1 VWLNRGPPN
10 VARETRA
17 MGLLRLLTA
26 ALGRL
31 CCKSL
36 KTPGDKFPARS
47 RNKPR
52 SLIDV
57 ASGSLPKSPVSLSP
71 GDEVPHMFTRKP
83 RLQLE
88 KFAING
94 AKRLLQHNLP
104 GGDIDSLARCK
115 SFESSAN
122 VDRGAGDTATG
133 RASKLSQTASASRTR
148 FVPSTSVTSPTDTLG
163 KRESLREHRDIN
175 STEAGRL
182 SLAVMPKTTRYKHK
196 EGRHL
201 CTRIPR

>member
-1 VWLNRGPPN
+1 MLHPRKRTLI
-10 VARETRA
+10 ARR
-17 MGLLRLLTA
+17 TA
-26 ALGRL
+26 DKCRL

-71 GDEVPHMFTRKP
+71 GDEAPHMFTRKP

-104 GGDIDSLARCK
+104 KAAVEL
-115 SFESSAN
+115 
-122 VDRGAGDTATG
+122 
-133 RASKLSQTASASRTR
+133 L
-148 FVPSTSVTSPTDTLG
+148 
-163 KRESLREHRDIN
+163 
-175 STEAGRL
+175 TE
-182 SLAVMPKTTRYKHK
+182 
-196 EGRHL
+196 
-201 CTRIPR
+201 

>member
-1 VWLNRGPPN
+1 MS
-10 VARETRA
+10 E
-17 MGLLRLLTA
+17 LRPLIPRKRPYSGHRWMSQTC
-26 ALGRL
+26 RL

-57 ASGSLPKSPVSLSP
+57 ASGLLPKSPVSLSP

-104 GGDIDSLARCK
+104 RADSR
-115 SFESSAN
+115 
-122 VDRGAGDTATG
+122 TATSDARVAFVG
-133 RASKLSQTASASRTR
+133 ASSHRTVTCDDPRTNPRPRTSGFRSAARARRAPARR
-148 FVPSTSVTSPTDTLG
+148 CWSTSACG
-163 KRESLREHRDIN
+163 
-175 STEAGRL
+175 
-182 SLAVMPKTTRYKHK
+182 
-196 EGRHL
+196 
-201 CTRIPR
+201 

>member
-1 VWLNRGPPN
+1 MPGSSHVTVLCEDAPMK
-10 VARETRA
+10 ATRA
-17 MGLLRLLTA
+17 SFVAVRES

-57 ASGSLPKSPVSLSP
+57 APVSLSP
-71 GDEVPHMFTRKP
+71 GDEVPQMFTRKP

-104 GGDIDSLARCK
+104 IGDIFVLHRSR
-115 SFESSAN
+115 
-122 VDRGAGDTATG
+122 
-133 RASKLSQTASASRTR
+133 KLS
-148 FVPSTSVTSPTDTLG
+148 
-163 KRESLREHRDIN
+163 
-175 STEAGRL
+175 
-182 SLAVMPKTTRYKHK
+182 
-196 EGRHL
+196 
-201 CTRIPR
+201 CW

>member
-1 VWLNRGPPN
+1 
-10 VARETRA
+10 
-17 MGLLRLLTA
+17 
-26 ALGRL
+26 
-31 CCKSL
+31 

-94 AKRLLQHNLP
+94 AKRLLQHNRHIAAQRRCGVMSAAG
-104 GGDIDSLARCK
+104 GGDIGALADR
-115 SFESSAN
+115 SA
-122 VDRGAGDTATG
+122 
-133 RASKLSQTASASRTR
+133 
-148 FVPSTSVTSPTDTLG
+148 FVP
-163 KRESLREHRDIN
+163 
-175 STEAGRL
+175 A
-182 SLAVMPKTTRYKHK
+182 
-196 EGRHL
+196 
-201 CTRIPR
+201 

>member
-1 VWLNRGPPN
+1 MPIVLQKS
-10 VARETRA
+10 ETA
-17 MGLLRLLTA
+17 
-26 ALGRL
+26 
-31 CCKSL
+31 
-36 KTPGDKFPARS
+36 GDKFPARN

-104 GGDIDSLARCK
+104 DSDIGRIVQSPPRQAGAASAKLEAERVGGVTPDASCPSQGKIIAM
-115 SFESSAN
+115 SSA
-122 VDRGAGDTATG
+122 
-133 RASKLSQTASASRTR
+133 S
-148 FVPSTSVTSPTDTLG
+148 
-163 KRESLREHRDIN
+163 
-175 STEAGRL
+175 GRL
-182 SLAVMPKTTRYKHK
+182 APPVGTTINC
-196 EGRHL
+196 L
-201 CTRIPR
+201 PFSM